1 MCVSVCAHTC
11 KNMNACKPMHTQF
24 HTHVGVGEGHA
35 AGSQGTGGA
44 RPPALRPRLGLP
56 LGGGGGRAGAK
67 DRVSQRGAA
76 PSASAAEEP

>member
-1 MCVSVCAHTC
+1 MCVCLRAYMQKYECIQTCA
-11 KNMNACKPMHTQF
+11 HTQF